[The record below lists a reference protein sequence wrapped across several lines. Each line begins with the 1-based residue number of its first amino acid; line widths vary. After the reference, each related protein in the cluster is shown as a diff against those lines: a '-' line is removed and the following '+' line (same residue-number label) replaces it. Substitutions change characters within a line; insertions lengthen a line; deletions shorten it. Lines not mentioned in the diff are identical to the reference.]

1 MLTALQGLPLSG
13 VDTFDADPVTIVA
26 PEELGGLANRMQQ
39 VINRP
44 TEWLGL
50 GPVELTPLTLV
61 LVPDVAGFTSWARGR
76 VPRWGAGLTLP
87 ARRLIVIRANAGN
100 PLQTLR
106 HELAHLA
113 FHTAIR
119 VRVPL
124 WFSEGYATLAA
135 GEQGRLNLLQ
145 LNLAVAL
152 GRVPSLQ
159 ALDGALRGSVADA
172 GPAYALA
179 GAAVADIAARH
190 PSGSL
195 EPLLIRL
202 RHGEGFDQAL
212 LASTGLQMPDFD
224 EAWRQSMRHRY
235 NLGVWLMAG
244 GAWIVV
250 LIVLA
255 VLAGQRRRRDVPRRA
270 ALDVGWTLP
279 EVAESAISD
288 DDDSMTTPSSDVD
301 CLDHSRSGC

>member
-1 MLTALQGLPLSG
+1 MLQALPSIGPGTAS
-13 VDTFDADPVTIVA
+13 ADPVTIVA
-26 PEELGGLANRMQQ
+26 PEELGGLASRMRV
-39 VINRP
+39 VITRP

-50 GPVELTPLTLV
+50 GRVELTPLTLV
-61 LVPDVAGFTSWARGR
+61 LVPDVDGFASWSRGR

-87 ARRLIVIRANAGN
+87 ARRLIVIRANAGD

-113 FHTAIR
+113 FHGAIP

-152 GRVPSLQ
+152 GRVPTLETLN
-159 ALDGALRGSVADA
+159 AALRGSVADA

-190 PSGSL
+190 PSGSI
-195 EPLLIRL
+195 EPMLSRL
-202 RHGEGFDQAL
+202 RRGEGFDQAL
-212 LASTGLQMPDFD
+212 LASTGLQMLDFD
-224 EAWRQSMRHRY
+224 VAWRQSMRHRY

-244 GAWIVV
+244 GAWVLV
-250 LIVLA
+250 LIVA
-255 VLAGQRRRRDVPRRA
+255 VVLAAQRRRRDAPRRA
-270 ALDVGWTLP
+270 ALDIGWSLP
-279 EVAESAISD
+279 GVAEGAIPE
-288 DDDSMTTPSSDVD
+288 DDDSMTTPSSKPC
-301 CLDHSRSGC
+301 CLDRSG

>member
-1 MLTALQGLPLSG
+1 MLPSAGPDP
-13 VDTFDADPVTIVA
+13 VRADPVTIMA
-26 PEELGGLANRMQQ
+26 PEELSGLASRMQR
-39 VINRP
+39 VIAHP
-44 TEWLGL
+44 TPWLGL
-50 GPVELTPLTLV
+50 GRVDLTPLTVV
-61 LVPDVAGFTSWARGR
+61 LVPDVAGFSQWSGGR

-87 ARRLIVIRANAGN
+87 ARRLIVIRANAGD

-113 FHTAIR
+113 FHSTIH

-152 GRVPSLQ
+152 GRVPSLE
-159 ALDGALRGSVADA
+159 ALNGALRGSVADA

-195 EPLLIRL
+195 EPILARL
-202 RHGEGFDQAL
+202 RSGEGFDQAL
-212 LASTGLQMPDFD
+212 LASTGFGMLDFD
-224 EAWRQSMRHRY
+224 AAWRQAMRHRY

-244 GAWIVV
+244 GAWVLVLSVV
-250 LIVLA
+250 LVLA
-255 VLAGQRRRRDVPRRA
+255 AQRRRRDAPRRA
-270 ALDVGWTLP
+270 ALDIGWRLP
-279 EVAESAISD
+279 EVPDGAVPED
-288 DDDSMTTPSSDVD
+288 DDCMTTPSSSPH
-301 CLDHSRSGC
+301 CLDRSGRGC